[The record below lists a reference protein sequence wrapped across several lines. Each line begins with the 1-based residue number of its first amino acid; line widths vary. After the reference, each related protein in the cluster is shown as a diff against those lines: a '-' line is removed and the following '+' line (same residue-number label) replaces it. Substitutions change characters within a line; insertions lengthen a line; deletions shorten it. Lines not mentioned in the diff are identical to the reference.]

1 MEKRTAKGDGRMLKV
16 VIADDEARVCSLIQM
31 LIDWDALGLELC
43 GTASNGLEAL
53 DLVKTRHPDILITDI
68 RMPGC
73 HGLELIERAKQ
84 ESPQLE
90 IVIISGY
97 AHFEY
102 AQSAIR
108 HGVGDYLLKPINKQE
123 LMSTLAKLAG
133 RCRTRAQLGSEV
145 EQLRRSSREDQQQLH
160 ARLLQDL
167 LSGTAGSLTAE
178 RLREE
183 YRLRAQPGLWRVAL
197 LSMDY
202 PVGKPGGAS
211 VQMIEE
217 KSAKLLHAELDGLC
231 WASLSSFHDGQ
242 GALLL
247 GFAQEREK
255 EVRRSLRLV
264 LGHLEAQRAMLGGAE
279 FSIGLSRPVQSPAD
293 LPRAVAEARLLLME
307 RLTEGTGRLLETLP
321 PPSPLQRSRLLAD
334 YRQTACA
341 PLGQLTQEGLQAA
354 GERLEREALGV
365 PHVRG
370 AELLSLVQEAAQS
383 FLSHPE
389 AADREAQLAAF
400 AAECAHIGSAAQLFA
415 ALRAMTARQLD
426 ALLEQQRAVETRP
439 IRQARA
445 YVQQHYSEPIT
456 LESVCE
462 AAGFSASYFSAL
474 FKRETGENFVK
485 YLTRVRIDRA
495 KELLQHTNL
504 SVADICSR
512 VGYNDLKHF
521 TQTFK
526 KETSL
531 SPAQYRRLYG

>member
-1 MEKRTAKGDGRMLKV
+1 MLKV
-16 VIADDEARVCSLIQM
+16 VIADDEARVCNLIRM
-31 LIDWDALGLELC
+31 LIDWDELDMTLC
-43 GTASNGLEAL
+43 GTAGNGIEAL
-53 DLVKTRHPDILITDI
+53 ELVRAQQPDILITDI

-84 ESPQLE
+84 AIPQLE

-102 AQSAIR
+102 AQSSIR
-108 HGVGDYLLKPINKQE
+108 FGVGDYLLKPINKQE
-123 LMSTLAKLAG
+123 LMSTLRKLAQ
-133 RCRTRAQLGSEV
+133 RCRARETLGSEV
-145 EQLRRSSREDQQQLH
+145 EQLRRSSREDRQQLH
-160 ARLLQDL
+160 VRLVQDL
-167 LSGTAGSLTAE
+167 LSGTAGSLTQA

-183 YRLRAQPGLWRVAL
+183 YRLNAQPGLWRFAL
-197 LSMDY
+197 LGMDY
-202 PVGKPGGAS
+202 DPERMSAAS
-211 VQMIEE
+211 VTMIEE
-217 KSAKLLHAELDGLC
+217 KAEKLFRTELGSAC
-231 WASLSSFHDGQ
+231 WAVLSHFSGGQ

-341 PLGQLTQEGLQAA
+341 PLGQLTQEGLQSA

-383 FLSHPE
+383 FLNHPE

>member
-1 MEKRTAKGDGRMLKV
+1 MLKV
-16 VIADDEARVCSLIQM
+16 VIADDEARVCSLIRM
-31 LIDWDALGLELC
+31 LIDWDELGLKLC

-53 DLVKTRHPDILITDI
+53 ELVRERHPDILITDI

-84 ESPQLE
+84 ENPQLE
-90 IVIISGY
+90 IIIISGY

-133 RCRTRAQLGSEV
+133 RCRARAQLGSEV

-167 LSGTAGSLTAE
+167 LSGTAGSLTQE
-178 RLREE
+178 RLWEE
-183 YRLRAQPGLWRVAL
+183 YRLRAQPGLWRAAM
-197 LSMDY
+197 LSVDY
-202 PVGKPGGAS
+202 PSGKPGGAS
-211 VQMIEE
+211 LQMLEE
-217 KSAKLLHAELDGLC
+217 KAAKLLHAELDGLC
-231 WASLSSFHDGQ
+231 WAFLSSFHDGQ

-247 GFAQEREK
+247 GLAQEREK

-264 LGHLEAQRAMLGGAE
+264 LGQLEAQRAMLGGAE
-279 FSIGLSRPVQSPAD
+279 FSIGLSRPVQSPAE
-293 LPRAVAEARLLLME
+293 LPHAVGEARLLLME
-307 RLTEGTGRLLETLP
+307 RLTEGTGRLLEALP
-321 PPSPLQRSRLLAD
+321 PPSPLQGSRLLAD
-334 YRQTACA
+334 YRQTAGA
-341 PLGQLTQEGLQAA
+341 PLHQLTQETLQAA
-354 GERLEREALGV
+354 GERLEREALAV

-370 AELLSLVQEAAQS
+370 AELFSLVQEAAQA
-383 FLSHPE
+383 FLARPE
-389 AADREAQLAAF
+389 VADRDAQLAAF
-400 AAECAHIGSAAQLFA
+400 AAECAHTGSAAQLFA
-415 ALRAMTARQLD
+415 ALRAMTVQQLA

-504 SVADICSR
+504 SVAEICSR

-531 SPAQYRRLYG
+531 SPAQFRRLYG

>member
-1 MEKRTAKGDGRMLKV
+1 MLKV

-53 DLVKTRHPDILITDI
+53 ELITSHHPDILITDI

-123 LMSTLAKLAG
+123 LMSTLAKLAA
-133 RCRTRAQLGSEV
+133 RCRARAQLGSEV

-178 RLREE
+178 RLWEE

-197 LSMDY
+197 LSIDC
-202 PVGKPGGAS
+202 PAGSLGGVS
-211 VQMIEE
+211 LQMIQE
-217 KSAKLLHAELDGLC
+217 KCAKLLHAELDGLC
-231 WASLSSFHDGQ
+231 WAALSSAGDGQ
-242 GALLL
+242 SALLL
-247 GFAQEREK
+247 GFTGEREK

-264 LGHLEAQRAMLGGAE
+264 LGQLEAQRAMLGGAE
-279 FSIGLSRPVQSPAD
+279 FSIGLSRPVQEPSD
-293 LPRAVAEARLLLME
+293 LPRAVGEARLLLME
-307 RLTEGTGRLLETLP
+307 RLIEGTGRLLETLP
-321 PPSPLQRSRLLAD
+321 PPSALQRERLLAD
-334 YRQTACA
+334 YRQTAGA
-341 PLGQLTQEGLQAA
+341 PLEQVTQEGLQGAA
-354 GERLEREALGV
+354 EQLEREALAV

-370 AELLSLVQEAAQS
+370 AELFSLVQDAAQC
-383 FLSHPE
+383 FLSRPE
-389 AADREAQLAAF
+389 SADREAQLTAF
-400 AAECAHIGSAAQLFA
+400 AAACTHTGSAAQLFA
-415 ALRAMTARQLD
+415 LLREMTAGQL
-426 ALLEQQRAVETRP
+426 AAMLEQRHASETRP
-439 IRQARA
+439 IRQART

-504 SVADICSR
+504 PVSEICSR